1 MDQSLAVMLWQL
13 CYGKISFIVLVP
25 AAAAAAGVV
34 PARHV
39 SVVSV
44 GLLQPIA

>member
-25 AAAAAAGVV
+25 AAAAAGVV